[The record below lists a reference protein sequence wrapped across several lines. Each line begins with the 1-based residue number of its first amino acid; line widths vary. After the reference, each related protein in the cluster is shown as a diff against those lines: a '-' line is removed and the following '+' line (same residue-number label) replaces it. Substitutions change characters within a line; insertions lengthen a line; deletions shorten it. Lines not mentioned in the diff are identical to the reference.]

1 MWQRGGGKYCKI
13 SVSRTPYLT
22 GFTLYFRLEDGI
34 PIQIFR
40 EIRTLQHCSESKE
53 PGSECIL
60 RLRSYFAAG
69 SAVVLATDFMLGD
82 LGEIIRNWENPLRPV
97 FDRFSIES
105 RDQRT
110 KTNTGCTLI

>member
-1 MWQRGGGKYCKI
+1 M
-13 SVSRTPYLT
+13 
-22 GFTLYFRLEDGI
+22 EDGI

-82 LGEIIRNWENPLRPV
+82 LGEIIRNWENPLRSV
-97 FDRFSIES
+97 FHCLIEI
-105 RDQRT
+105 RNPRM
-110 KTNTGCTLI
+110 NTGRAKDLRVVQTKAILFMK

>member
-1 MWQRGGGKYCKI
+1 MIEFYSLNRKG
-13 SVSRTPYLT
+13 SNLNEFLT
-22 GFTLYFRLEDGI
+22 RLEDGI

-82 LGEIIRNWENPLRPV
+82 LGEIIRNWENPLRSV
-97 FDRFSIES
+97 FD
-105 RDQRT
+105 
-110 KTNTGCTLI
+110 C

>member
-1 MWQRGGGKYCKI
+1 MTEQK
-13 SVSRTPYLT
+13 SS
-22 GFTLYFRLEDGI
+22 RLEDGI

-82 LGEIIRNWENPLRPV
+82 LGEIIRNWENPLRPG
-97 FDRFSIES
+97 FEFLSI
-105 RDQRT
+105 
-110 KTNTGCTLI
+110 

>member
-1 MWQRGGGKYCKI
+1 M
-13 SVSRTPYLT
+13 
-22 GFTLYFRLEDGI
+22 EDGI

-82 LGEIIRNWENPLRPV
+82 LGEIIRNWENPLRSV
-97 FDRFSIES
+97 FDCFDIEIRNPRINTCQAKDLRVVHTQAILFSKSMSERVGFDIE
-105 RDQRT
+105 R
-110 KTNTGCTLI
+110 L